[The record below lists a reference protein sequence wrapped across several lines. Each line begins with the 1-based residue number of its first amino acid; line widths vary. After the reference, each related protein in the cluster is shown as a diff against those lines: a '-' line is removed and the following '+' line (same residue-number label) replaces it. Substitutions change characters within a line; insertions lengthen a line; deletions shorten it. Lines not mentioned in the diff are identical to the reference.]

1 MGLPEAEV
9 DRLYEVAPDQFTAT
23 RDALA
28 RSLRQ
33 AGDRTAAD
41 QVKRLRKPSIS
52 AWGLNQLSRSHRR
65 AVARLLKAGER
76 LREAQERLLS
86 GGSRDQLRDAVV
98 EERRL
103 VSELSDLAASELEQA
118 GHAAGPAIRTRLQE
132 TLHAAAA
139 SPEVREQLGHG
150 RLVREQQL
158 SEFGLP
164 FGASPPA
171 KEDEASAPAKPA
183 RADAERA
190 RREKKLRRALEQAR
204 SRQRDLTAAARDSDR
219 AVKASQ
225 RELAS
230 ASTAAERAQA
240 ASARAHERLEQAGS
254 QVADL
259 AKQLR
264 DLTESAAG

>member
-9 DRLYEVAPDQFTAT
+9 DRLYQEVAPDQFTAT

-190 RREKKLRRALEQAR
+190 RREKKLRRALEQVR
-204 SRQRDLTAAARDSDR
+204 SRHARPHGGGQRLGPSGEGVAARARVRLDSGG
-219 AVKASQ
+219 
-225 RELAS
+225 
-230 ASTAAERAQA
+230 
-240 ASARAHERLEQAGS
+240 ARAGRIRPRS
-254 QVADL
+254 
-259 AKQLR
+259 
-264 DLTESAAG
+264 